1 MILKFWLHLS
11 KPEQCNRPVRH
22 TKDPIVGLK
31 ATNSA
36 WQTPKDYDAYLDA
49 AGYALRQTMDG
60 KAPWFIVEGADD
72 NFRRATVLMT
82 LRDTLAHHIQ
92 ARRRLIKQ
100 RAKDLK

>member
-1 MILKFWLHLS
+1 M
-11 KPEQCNRPVRH
+11 
-22 TKDPIVGLK
+22 
-31 ATNSA
+31 
-36 WQTPKDYDAYLDA
+36 DAYLDA